1 MWQCSSCFI
10 VRSYVGTY
18 VDAGVAG
25 CRTRITNRL
34 DLSSAFPQENFA
46 RTSKKSA
53 AAAAAA
59 AAAVQRLALRLN
71 AKSLL
76 APSQVSSPES
86 GTGRTLHS
94 SAL

>member
-59 AAAVQRLALRLN
+59 AVQRLALRLN

>member
-59 AAAVQRLALRLN
+59 AAVQRLALRLN